1 MHRSNQIHSLFADW
15 ERVLCF
21 SDRPSLSRKS
31 GRKKHGGWV
40 GATFKVY
47 WYRYFVSRCCSV
59 PWMQKIFVISVRF
72 VPYLMRCSFTS
83 RTSRTGRFDK
93 IPYRRKALSP
103 VVMKWIYSISLKR
116 TTLPQLKPITP
127 IVGLILRL
135 ARAVPVEWLQ
145 SIIATWT
152 SVRWVVGMPG
162 ETLS

>member
-31 GRKKHGGWV
+31 GRKKTWRMGWSNV
-40 GATFKVY
+40 QGVLIPLFCVTLLL
-47 WYRYFVSRCCSV
+47 CSLDAKDFCYKRAIRALLNE
-59 PWMQKIFVISVRF
+59 MQFHESYE
-72 VPYLMRCSFTS
+72 PYV
-83 RTSRTGRFDK
+83 RFDK
-93 IPYRRKALSP
+93 IPYRRKARSP
-103 VVMKWIYSISLKR
+103 VVMKWIYFISLKR

-127 IVGLILRL
+127 IVGLIFRL
-135 ARAVPVEWLQ
+135 ARAVPVEWLH
-145 SIIATWT
+145 SIIGTWT